1 MVYSKVK
8 DLPETIQSALSSL
21 GYTRA
26 DIELEVKESVSPF
39 IGGGD
44 GYRGFCCILDIV
56 TGERDVKLGSYG
68 GSNAFNPGNQVD
80 CDTAYYKIPANT
92 AVIKGSSGGGKSVF
106 ATITFSP
113 GNIIKALG
121 AKPDVSPRD
130 KWILSVIKRYTSA
143 GRKEEFRRNNDIPTL
158 ADLKRLEGLGFLKV
172 NKAGAA
178 QITTEGKNVVSGL
191 THCYHPN
198 SAYYKV
204 PYDESFPSEAD
215 LDG

>member
-1 MVYSKVK
+1 MYSKVK

-26 DIELEVKESVSPF
+26 DIELKVKESISPF

-44 GYRGFCCILDIV
+44 GYRGFCVILDIV
-56 TGERDVKLGSYG
+56 TGEKDVKLGSYG

-80 CDTAYYKIPANT
+80 CDTACYKIPANT
-92 AVIKGSSGGGKSVF
+92 AVIKGSSGGGHPVS
-106 ATITFSP
+106 ASITLSP
-113 GNIIKALG
+113 DNVIKALPL
-121 AKPDVSPRD
+121 KTELTPRE
-130 KWILSVIKRYTSA
+130 KWLLYVLKAYTSQ

-178 QITTEGKNVVSGL
+178 QITTEGKNVVAGL

-198 SAYYKV
+198 SPYYK
-204 PYDESFPSEAD
+204 
-215 LDG
+215 G

>member
-1 MVYSKVK
+1 MYSKVK

-56 TGERDVKLGSYG
+56 TGERDVKVGSWG
-68 GSNAFNPGNQVD
+68 GSNIFAQSQSNPVD
-80 CDTAYYKIPANT
+80 QDTQSYNIPSNV
-92 AVIKGSSGGGKSVF
+92 AVIKGSQGGNRPTY
-106 ATITFSP
+106 ATITLSP
-113 GNIIKALG
+113 GNIIKALD

-130 KWILSVIKRYTSA
+130 KWILSVIKGYTSA
-143 GRKEEFRRNNDIPTL
+143 GRKEEFRRNNDIPSL
-158 ADLKRLEGLGFLKV
+158 CDLRELESKGFLKV

-178 QITTEGKNVVSGL
+178 QITTEGKNVVAGL
-191 THCYHPN
+191 TLFYHPN
-198 SAYYKV
+198 SPYYK
-204 PYDESFPSEAD
+204 
-215 LDG
+215 G